1 MAQNIKWKYK
11 FSPHAQEN
19 AASEE
24 SQSHGNG
31 ISADNHSKVRIR
43 LLTLERLS
51 EFRAPYGDTESSK
64 LMNIR
69 ILGVNRIEWERWE
82 NDDALLGWCSMIWN
96 RDLICAPLIKAKRP
110 RTNTHLSGMFLISKS
125 CWEYL
130 SRNDIRAAFLTIFP
144 LRLGL
149 PFSLVW
155 LHLLPSSFWEVTYS
169 PVMPPLFWLIHWGES
184 RQH

>member
-31 ISADNHSKVRIR
+31 ISADSRSKVRR
-43 LLTLERLS
+43 RLS
-51 EFRAPYGDTESSK
+51 EFRAPHGNTESSK
-64 LMNIR
+64 LMKVR
-69 ILGVNRIEWERWE
+69 ILGVSRIEWERQG

-96 RDLICAPLIKAKRP
+96 RDLICASLIKAKRP
-110 RTNTHLSGMFLISKS
+110 HTNTHLSDMFLISKS

-130 SRNDIRAAFLTIFP
+130 ARNDIRAAFLTYFP

-155 LHLLPSSFWEVTYS
+155 LPLLPSSFWDVTYS
-169 PVMPPLFWLIHWGES
+169 PVMPPPSWLIRWDKS
-184 RQH
+184 RQR